1 MLNGKVLSLVSKR
14 EMPLKKA
21 NDVEGIKEHA
31 EALRQKALEEL
42 RNAIVKFQEGS
53 ISSVDLISAL
63 KKAGVDYTIKN
74 DGPDEKECSKDAS
87 ILTFE
92 LDGKSYT
99 FNLQSIKFKGN
110 DDNLNNN
117 NEKDVA
123 KNEKIGKQDVDE
135 NKTNN

>member
-21 NDVEGIKEHA
+21 NVEGIKEHA

-42 RNAIVKFQEGS
+42 RNVIVNFQEGS
-53 ISSVDLISAL
+53 ISSKDLISAL

-74 DGPDEKECSKDAS
+74 DGPDENECSKDAS

-99 FNLQSIKFKGN
+99 FNLQNKKFKGH

-117 NEKDVA
+117 KIDAA

-135 NKTNN
+135 TKNNN